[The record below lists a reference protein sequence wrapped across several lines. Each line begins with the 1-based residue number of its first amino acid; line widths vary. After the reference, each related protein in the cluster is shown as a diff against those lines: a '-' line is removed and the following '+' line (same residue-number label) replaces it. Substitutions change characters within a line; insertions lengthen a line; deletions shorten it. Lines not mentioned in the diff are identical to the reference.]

1 MGQNMCPRING
12 IIIRTVTVPRITAM
26 GQRINMSERQRDP
39 EVAKKP
45 AYISYC
51 RRCGGMTG
59 CCADNP
65 QNAKSAA
72 EFVSECIAGGL
83 IIERKTAADVWSAT
97 WCNCPELLRGE
108 PQETQAGLFEEAQ
121 P

>member
-1 MGQNMCPRING
+1 M
-12 IIIRTVTVPRITAM
+12 T
-26 GQRINMSERQRDP
+26 ERQRDP

-59 CCADNP
+59 CCADSP
-65 QNAKSAA
+65 ERAKDAA
-72 EFVSECIAGGL
+72 QFASECIAAGL
-83 IIERKTAADVWSAT
+83 IVERKTAADVWSAT
-97 WCNCPELLRGE
+97 WCECPELMRGE
-108 PQETQAGLFEEAQ
+108 PQEVQAGLFSEVQ